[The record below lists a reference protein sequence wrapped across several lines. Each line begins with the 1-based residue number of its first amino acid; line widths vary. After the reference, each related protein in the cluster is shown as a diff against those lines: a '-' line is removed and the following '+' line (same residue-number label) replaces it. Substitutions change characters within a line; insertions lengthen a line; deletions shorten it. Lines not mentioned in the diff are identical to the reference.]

1 MKNKVMEI
9 KFMQKD
15 DLEAVVQIERSV
27 FPDPWS
33 YSMFSEQLDLPQIYS
48 LVIAK
53 IENSVVGYSGFL
65 RIRDEGHITNLAI
78 KPEEQSQ
85 GIGKSLV
92 YFMFLLA
99 QKSVVKSI
107 SLEVRT
113 TNIKAQKLYSMFGFK
128 SVTMRKN
135 YYGYEDD
142 ALIMAIEDI
151 GEPDFQKRLD
161 EIRESLSYRLEDYVN
176 LAS

>member
-1 MKNKVMEI
+1 MKNKVLEI
-9 KFMQKD
+9 KSMQKD

-78 KPEEQSQ
+78 K
-85 GIGKSLV
+85 
-92 YFMFLLA
+92 
-99 QKSVVKSI
+99 
-107 SLEVRT
+107 
-113 TNIKAQKLYSMFGFK
+113 
-128 SVTMRKN
+128 
-135 YYGYEDD
+135 
-142 ALIMAIEDI
+142 
-151 GEPDFQKRLD
+151 
-161 EIRESLSYRLEDYVN
+161 
-176 LAS
+176 